1 MTIPGGS
8 VLKSLPYS
16 TRTNPAKTGKRSS
29 PASATIRALAEK
41 LKRERE
47 ASDQGNVGIFL
58 EYPRDPV
65 AWIEHHFYIP
75 ETEDHHIV
83 LPEYQRAALRAALAR
98 DSNDDF
104 LYSLMLWSDIKK
116 SGKSAVAAA
125 VALWMAWN
133 SPWGS
138 IKIVANDLKQ
148 ADSRVSYYLRRA
160 VTLHPI
166 MRDMVK
172 IKPSG
177 YLVEFPNNC
186 RIEAIPVDPKGE
198 AGGNDDAVFYS
209 ELWAANNEASQR
221 LWTETTLAP
230 LKYGRSFRWVETY
243 AGFNGKSPLLEQLY
257 ESGVKEGRQF
267 DWAAA
272 YSPPLPAFENK
283 PARMFTMWNDNPRCP
298 WQTED
303 FYAQEAAVLLPS
315 EFNRVHRNQWSAP
328 SDAFCPVEWWE
339 ACQGNMTPHDPE
351 STHIMA
357 LDAAV
362 DGDTFG
368 VIMVNGNGNDHYY
381 VRYARGWK
389 PPAKGVHINFSE
401 IEEEIM
407 RLLEMYNVAEIA
419 YDPYQLEDM
428 SQRIRQSLK
437 AHLYEF
443 GQASPRLIADKGLR
457 DKIRERRIHHS
468 GEPDLKLHVIQAD
481 AKTEGDKLR
490 IVKRSQHLKIDLCV
504 CLSMAAERASY
515 WQL

>member
-1 MTIPGGS
+1 MS
-8 VLKSLPYS
+8 VLDSLPWNTHTKAPKS
-16 TRTNPAKTGKRSS
+16 RLPDPAM
-29 PASATIRALAEK
+29 AAAALMK
-41 LKRERE
+41 IRERE
-47 ASDQGNVGIFL
+47 VQAATLPEKPGIFL

-65 AWIEHHFYIP
+65 AWIERYFYIP

-98 DSNDDF
+98 DENDDF
-104 LYSLMLWSDIKK
+104 LYSLMLWSDVKK

-177 YLVEFPNNC
+177 YLVEFPNHC

-257 ESGVKEGRQF
+257 ESGIKEGVRLPMASQF
-267 DWAAA
+267 DPILEA
-272 YSPPLPAFENK
+272 YENP
-283 PARMFTMWNDNPRCP
+283 PARMFAMWNGNPRCP
-298 WQTED
+298 WQTET
-303 FYAQEAAVLLPS
+303 FYDQERAVLLPS
-315 EFNRVHRNQWSAP
+315 EFNRVHRNMWSAP
-328 SDAFCPVEWWE
+328 SDAFCPVEWWD
-339 ACQGNMTPHDPE
+339 ACQGNLPAHDKE

-357 LDAAV
+357 MDAAV

-368 VIMVNGNGNDHYY
+368 VLMINGNGTDNYY
-381 VRYARGWK
+381 VRYANAWK
-389 PPAKGVHINFSE
+389 PPGNGQHIDFNKV
-401 IEEEIM
+401 EEEVL
-407 RLLEMYNVAEIA
+407 RLLDAYNVAEIC
-419 YDPYQLEDM
+419 YDPYQLENM
-428 SQRIRQSLK
+428 SQRLRQTLK
-437 AHLYEF
+437 AHLHEF
-443 GQASPRLIADKGLR
+443 GQGSPRLIADKGLR
-457 DKIRERRIHHS
+457 DLIREHRIHHS
-468 GEPDLKLHVIQAD
+468 GDPDLRLHVIQAD
-481 AKTEGDKLR
+481 AKTEGEHLR
-490 IVKRSQHLKIDLCV
+490 IVKRSQHMKIDLCV
-504 CLSMAAERASY
+504 CLSMATSRAVY
-515 WQL
+515 WQI